1 MAENVAETW
10 EELEDSVS
18 VRFVVIFLRQLCVGH
33 KTTVFNKCECTGDQE
48 LADTAA

>member
-18 VRFVVIFLRQLCVGH
+18 VRFYPLFILFIWDNR
-33 KTTVFNKCECTGDQE
+33 
-48 LADTAA
+48 A